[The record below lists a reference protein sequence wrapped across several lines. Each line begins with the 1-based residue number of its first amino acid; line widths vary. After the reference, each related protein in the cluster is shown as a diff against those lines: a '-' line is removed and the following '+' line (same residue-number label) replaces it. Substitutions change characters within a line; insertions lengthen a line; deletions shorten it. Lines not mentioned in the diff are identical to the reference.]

1 MNERKI
7 ELEYGMNHVVYTD
20 SRDEVDKD
28 TQLYYNGRRI
38 GTLNQLQ
45 NNIDT
50 LGTMNIND
58 IYTGKKIGDVIQ
70 LKHALTTGGK
80 RKSRRNQKSKK
91 SRKSNRR

>member
-38 GTLNQLQ
+38 GTLNQL
-45 NNIDT
+45 
-50 LGTMNIND
+50 
-58 IYTGKKIGDVIQ
+58 
-70 LKHALTTGGK
+70 
-80 RKSRRNQKSKK
+80 
-91 SRKSNRR
+91 